1 MTVGLIKETK
11 RHEYRVGMT
20 PDNAKE
26 YINHGHT
33 VLVEAGAGEGSGF
46 SDKQYAAAGAAIVA
60 GAKEVWGRSDMIVKV
75 KEPLEPE
82 YELMREGQTLFTYLH
97 LAADRALTQAL
108 LSKKVK
114 GVAYETV
121 TDRRGLLP
129 LLLPMSEI
137 AGRLSIQEGAKYLEK
152 PFGGKGV
159 LLSGVPGVPK
169 GKIVIVGGGTVGL
182 NACKVAVGMGAD
194 VTIID
199 LNVERLAYIDDL
211 FGGRVHTLYSTPQN
225 IENAVALA
233 DLVIGA
239 VLIPGAGTP
248 KLIKRA
254 YLKAMEPGSVIVD
267 VAVDQGGCCETTHA
281 TYHNDPTYV
290 VDGVVHYCVANMPGA
305 TPRTSTLALTNVT
318 LRYGLAIAD
327 KGIEKAAME
336 DRSFYTGLNTYG
348 GKCTCKGVADALGI
362 QYAEAGGLIGGA
374 V

>member
-1 MTVGLIKETK
+1 MTVGLVKEIK

-20 PDNAKE
+20 PDNAKA

-46 SDKQYAAAGAAIVA
+46 SDAQYAAAGAAIAA
-60 GAKEVWGRSDMIVKV
+60 GAAGVWERSDMIVKV

-82 YELMREGQTLFTYLH
+82 YEFMREGQTLFTYLH
-97 LAADRALTQAL
+97 LAADGALAQAL

-121 TDRRGLLP
+121 TDRNGRLP

-137 AGRLSIQEGAKYLEK
+137 AGRLSIQEGAKHLEK

-182 NACKVAVGMGAD
+182 NACKIAIGLGAD

-211 FGGRVHTLYSTPQN
+211 FGGRVQTLYSTPQN
-225 IENAVALA
+225 IGNAVAGA

-254 YLKAMEPGSVIVD
+254 YLGAMEPGSVIVD

-281 TYHNDPTYV
+281 TYHNDPTYI

-305 TPRTSTLALTNVT
+305 TPRTSTLALTNAT
-318 LRYGLAIAD
+318 LSYGLAIAD

-336 DRSFYTGLNTYG
+336 DRAFYTGLNTYC

-362 QYAEAGGLIGGA
+362 EYAEAGSLLCGA
-374 V
+374 A